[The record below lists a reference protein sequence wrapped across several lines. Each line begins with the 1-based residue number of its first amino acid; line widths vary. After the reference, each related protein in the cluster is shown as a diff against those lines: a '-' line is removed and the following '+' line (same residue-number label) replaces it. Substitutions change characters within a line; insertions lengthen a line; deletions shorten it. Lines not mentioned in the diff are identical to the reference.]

1 MPTHEVAQ
9 SDKPSARLGAL
20 RANRV
25 FVAWLFVGML
35 GSAGG
40 VEAQPCVGDCNGDG
54 EVTVDEVITLVRVA
68 LELSPPDACAAG
80 DANGDGNITI
90 EEIVEA
96 VSAVLH
102 GCRLRP
108 TPSPTPTPPALSLPP
123 CGAQQQTTVLLSTGQ
138 GVSGPGVA
146 DPFWRFASPTPAVGP
161 VPFTTNPSVAWAPA
175 PSGSW
180 WVQPDASG
188 NPQPGPSAGYV
199 VAFTIPGPLTQYTA
213 LRLVGQYAADN
224 TVPSI
229 LLNGTPIASC
239 TPASSNCFA
248 SLQPLSLQATAFPF
262 APFVAGANTLR
273 VNVANLSN
281 ITGLVV
287 DARLEA
293 DCAPLSPTPTPTFS
307 RTATHTRPP
316 TPTRTPTRTL
326 TATPS
331 ASSTRTPTSTP
342 RPTATPSRSPTGT
355 PSPLPS
361 PSPTP
366 TSSPVFSP
374 TPTPSPTCTGI
385 PAGAVGWWPLDEQV
399 GSLVVADISG
409 AGNNGASQPGALG
422 FGSGPAPV
430 AGQVGGALYFYS
442 GGEFVEVP
450 PGSSLDRANADLTID
465 AWFAAFLPGSPS
477 FGGVPNF
484 SPGTTFFYSIVDK
497 LDPAG
502 NSGYGFYLR
511 TFATALPS
519 PPPVGFPV
527 TVTVDLVFALGNAG
541 FAVQI
546 HQGTTS
552 YPGPNQQWPPL
563 IPAWPYN
570 GQWLH
575 VAVTVDRTSNTG
587 QFYLNGVP
595 WGAPFT
601 LPAGT
606 NNTLPVWFGKSR
618 LADNGFEFA
627 LDEIEIFDRVL
638 NPGEIAGVAGAG
650 GKCKTP
656 TVPARTPTA
665 TPTASPQGGC
675 DFIGP
680 RMCGGTCPN
689 PTDVCV
695 PKPDDSGCECVPGQP
710 RATETPTPTTTVG
723 CPGAICTATP
733 THSSTPERSP
743 TPTFTRSATF
753 SPTPSPRPTLTGS
766 ATRTPTATFT
776 ATPSATATP
785 TCGPSVSVDIST
797 GQAVIGGSDPIWSLI
812 AAPSGTTGFSS
823 PGPAT
828 VIAPNGSWFTLS
840 GTQWISAN
848 TGCTNTLTTDCPAGT
863 YSYELCWEQC
873 GRLDPSPLEILADN
887 TATVHLD
894 GIPVTTTPPTIG
906 FTTPASIPA
915 SALAPLGTGVHTL
928 RVDVQ
933 NNPFSGGGGTATG
946 MDLSGTLKGSVTIV
960 ACRAP
965 TSTFTATPTL
975 TPTSTRTRTA
985 TISPTRTPTLTPTP
999 TRTATATASR
1009 TPTHTPTRTPTPCF
1023 AEVCV
1028 TKFWDLNGN
1037 GQNNGEPGLSGWTI
1051 QFLDS
1056 SSGALVSSVVTGPSG
1071 TICAGIPAPATYN
1084 VQEVL
1089 QGGCVQTFPPPP
1101 GIHALSLTCGQLV
1114 NIEFGNRCPLPTL
1127 TPTSTPTPTP
1137 SRTPTRTPTSKAPP
1151 PD

>member
-1 MPTHEVAQ
+1 MPTHEVTQ
-9 SDKPSARLGAL
+9 GNKPSVQRGAR
-20 RANRV
+20 RATRV
-25 FVAWLFVGML
+25 FVAWLFLGML
-35 GSAGG
+35 GSAAG
-40 VEAQPCVGDCNGDG
+40 VEAQPCLGDCNGDG
-54 EVTVDEVITLVRVA
+54 EVTVDDVITLVRIA
-68 LELSPPDACAAG
+68 LELSPVDACAAG

-96 VSAVLH
+96 VLAVLH
-102 GCRLRP
+102 GCRFRP
-108 TPSPTPTPPALSLPP
+108 TPSATPTPPALSLPP

-180 WVQPDASG
+180 WIQPDASG

-224 TVPSI
+224 TVTSI

-239 TPASSNCFA
+239 TPTSSNCFG
-248 SLQPLSLQATAFPF
+248 SLQPLNFQATAFPF
-262 APFVAGANTLR
+262 APFVPGANTLR
-273 VNVANLSN
+273 VNVFNLSN

-293 DCAPLSPTPTPTFS
+293 DCAPLSPTPTPTLS

-385 PAGAVGWWPLDEQV
+385 PTGAVGWWPLDEQV
-399 GSLVVADISG
+399 GSVVTDISG
-409 AGNNGASQPGALG
+409 AGNNGVSQPGAFG

-442 GGEFVEVP
+442 GSEFVEVP
-450 PGSSLDRANADLTID
+450 PASSLDRANADLTID

-484 SPGTTFFYSIVDK
+484 YPGTTYFYSIVDK

-502 NSGYGFYLR
+502 NSGYGFYVR
-511 TFATALPS
+511 TFATALPPNPS
-519 PPPVGFPV
+519 VGDPVN
-527 TVTVDLVFALGNAG
+527 VTVDLVFVLGNVG
-541 FAVQI
+541 FSAQI
-546 HQGTTS
+546 HQGTTT
-552 YPGPNQQWPPL
+552 YPGPNLPWSPL
-563 IPAWPYN
+563 VPAWPYN

-595 WGAPFT
+595 WGLPF
-601 LPAGT
+601 PVAVGA

-638 NPGEIAGVAGAG
+638 SPGEVAGVAGAG

-665 TPTASPQGGC
+665 TPTASPQGEC

-680 RMCGGTCPN
+680 RMCGGTCLN
-689 PTDVCV
+689 PTDVCM

-733 THSSTPERSP
+733 TH
-743 TPTFTRSATF
+743 TPT
-753 SPTPSPRPTLTGS
+753 PRPT
-766 ATRTPTATFT
+766 
-776 ATPSATATP
+776 
-785 TCGPSVSVDIST
+785 
-797 GQAVIGGSDPIWSLI
+797 
-812 AAPSGTTGFSS
+812 
-823 PGPAT
+823 
-828 VIAPNGSWFTLS
+828 N
-840 GTQWISAN
+840 
-848 TGCTNTLTTDCPAGT
+848 
-863 YSYELCWEQC
+863 
-873 GRLDPSPLEILADN
+873 
-887 TATVHLD
+887 
-894 GIPVTTTPPTIG
+894 
-906 FTTPASIPA
+906 
-915 SALAPLGTGVHTL
+915 
-928 RVDVQ
+928 
-933 NNPFSGGGGTATG
+933 
-946 MDLSGTLKGSVTIV
+946 
-960 ACRAP
+960 
-965 TSTFTATPTL
+965 TPTL
-975 TPTSTRTRTA
+975 TRTSTPR
-985 TISPTRTPTLTPTP
+985 PTN
-999 TRTATATASR
+999 
-1009 TPTHTPTRTPTPCF
+1009 TPTPCF

-1028 TKFWDLNGN
+1028 TKFWDLNAN

-1071 TICAGIPAPATYN
+1071 TMCTGIPAPATYN
-1084 VQEVL
+1084 VQEVP
-1089 QGGCVQTFPPPP
+1089 QGGCGQTFPPPP
-1101 GIHALSLTCGQLV
+1101 GIHTVSLTCGQLV

-1127 TPTSTPTPTP
+1127 TPTLSATATRTRTPTRSSTPTATRT
-1137 SRTPTRTPTSKAPP
+1137 RTPTRTPNVPP
-1151 PD
+1151 LD